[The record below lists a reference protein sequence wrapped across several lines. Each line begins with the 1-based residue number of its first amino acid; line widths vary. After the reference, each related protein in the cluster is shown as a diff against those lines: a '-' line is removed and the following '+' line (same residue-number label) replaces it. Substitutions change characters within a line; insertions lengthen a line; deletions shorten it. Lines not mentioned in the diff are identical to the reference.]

1 MANKNQ
7 TGSGSKK
14 IGRNKVVCS
23 RYRSLGK
30 REENKRRKQ
39 LKHQKA
45 VDKKKNR

>member
-1 MANKNQ
+1 MANKKQ
-7 TGSGSKK
+7 TGKGSKK

-45 VDKKKNR
+45 VDKRKNR